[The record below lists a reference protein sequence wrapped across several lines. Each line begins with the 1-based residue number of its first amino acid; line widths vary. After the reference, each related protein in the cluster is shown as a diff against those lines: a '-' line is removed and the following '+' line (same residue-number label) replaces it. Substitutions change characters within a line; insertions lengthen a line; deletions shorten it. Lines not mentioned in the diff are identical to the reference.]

1 MKYLNLGCGHHY
13 SRHPSWTNL
22 DFIETGKGVIAHNLL
37 SGVPFAENSFDLV
50 YHSHVLEHMTKADGE
65 KFLSECLRVL
75 KPGGILRIAV
85 PDLEQILRNYLRL
98 LEAGLADPD
107 DDKARK
113 DYHWILLELFDQAA
127 RNRSGGEMAAYLS
140 QDEIANEEFVFG
152 RIGLEGR
159 SIRRILLEH
168 AEKGR
173 KASRLR
179 VRWKAFWRSIQSA
192 VRGDSARHAKIG
204 RFRLGGEVHQW
215 MYDRYSLAGA
225 LQGLGGKDIV
235 VRRASESYVEG
246 WSDFGLDTVGGEVR
260 KPDSLFMEAVK
271 R

>member
-13 SRHPSWTNL
+13 SCHPSWTNL
-22 DFIETGKGVIAHNLL
+22 DFISTGKGVIAHNLL
-37 SGVPFAENSFDLV
+37 DGVPFSENTFDLV
-50 YHSHVLEHMTKADGE
+50 YHSHVLEHMTKADGAN
-65 KFLSECLRVL
+65 FLAECLRVL
-75 KPGGILRIAV
+75 KPGGVLRVAV
-85 PDLEQILRNYLRL
+85 PDLEQIVRHYLRL
-98 LEAGLADPD
+98 LEIGLTDPD
-107 DDKARK
+107 DDTARN

-140 QDEIANEEFVFG
+140 QAKIANEDFVFG

-159 SIRRILLEH
+159 SIRRILLAH

-173 KASRLR
+173 NASSLR
-179 VRWKAFWRSIQSA
+179 VRWKAFWRRIQSV
-192 VRGDSARHAKIG
+192 VRGDSARYAKIG

-215 MYDRYSLAGA
+215 MYDRYSLARV

-235 VRRASESYVEG
+235 VRLASESYVVG
-246 WSDFGLDTVGGEVR
+246 WSEFGLDTVGGEVR

-271 R
+271 